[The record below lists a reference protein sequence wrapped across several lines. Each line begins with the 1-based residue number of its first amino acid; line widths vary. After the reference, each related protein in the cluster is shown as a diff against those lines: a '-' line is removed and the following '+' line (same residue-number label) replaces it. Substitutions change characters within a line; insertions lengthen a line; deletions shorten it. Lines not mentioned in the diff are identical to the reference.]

1 MQERERLGAE
11 KEEVRAKQSE
21 IAKREAELQV
31 AFEWRGYCYYEV
43 DLNWWLQNHLLTH
56 MIIY

>member
-21 IAKREAELQV
+21 LAKREAELQV
-31 AFEWRGYCYYEV
+31 AFEWKGFCHQEV
-43 DLNWWLQNHLLTH
+43 DLNWWLQNHLINY
-56 MIIY
+56 IIL